1 MTDPNGSGGT
11 SGTRNL
17 GTSSSDAHGRKPSTA
32 QVRPAG
38 AAEHE
43 ALQEQPGPRLL
54 QGDPGSLGR
63 AGWWTGLGRG
73 RRVTRGGSRA
83 ERAALSV
90 LGVVVLFALLG
101 PLVWPDPAA
110 QDLTRFLERPS
121 LSEPLG
127 RDHLGRSVAA
137 RLASATRLSLLLA
150 VLCVATAAAAGT
162 VAGVLAAWRGGWI
175 DAALR
180 GASEVLIALPL
191 LLVVLMFSAMASGGS
206 WTLYVGLALAQWVEY
221 FRVVRA
227 RSALVLGAPAVEAAG
242 LLQLGHAH
250 LWRRHLWPELRP
262 LLLTLATFGVGTSIL
277 ALSTLGFVGVGLQPP
292 TAELG
297 LMVTE
302 AFPYWSEAPWMSLAP
317 VIVLTAVLLG
327 LLGLRSQDGTD
338 RVDGT
343 PGAR

>member
-1 MTDPNGSGGT
+1 MTDPNRSGDT
-11 SGTRNL
+11 SGTRDL
-17 GTSSSDAHGRKPSTA
+17 GTSSSDTRGREPSSA
-32 QVRPAG
+32 QVHCVG

-43 ALQEQPGPRLL
+43 APQGRPGPRPLE
-54 QGDPGSLGR
+54 GDPGFPGR

-73 RRVTRGGSRA
+73 TRAIPGAGSA
-83 ERAALSV
+83 QRAALLV
-90 LGVVVLFALLG
+90 LGAVALFALLG

-110 QDLTRFLERPS
+110 QDLARFLERPS
-121 LSEPLG
+121 PGEPLG

-150 VLCVATAAAAGT
+150 ALCVATAAVAGT

-191 LLVVLMFSAMASGGS
+191 LLVVLVFSAMASGGL

-262 LLLTLATFGVGTSIL
+262 LLLTLATFGVGTSVL

-302 AFPYWSEAPWMSLAP
+302 AFPYWSEAPWTSLAP

-343 PGAR
+343 QGAR

>member
-1 MTDPNGSGGT
+1 MTTATAAPPRIVVRVSG
-11 SGTRNL
+11 
-17 GTSSSDAHGRKPSTA
+17 AM
-32 QVRPAG
+32 
-38 AAEHE
+38 
-43 ALQEQPGPRLL
+43 LL
-54 QGDPGSLGR
+54 LLVG
-63 AGWWTGLGRG
+63 
-73 RRVTRGGSRA
+73 
-83 ERAALSV
+83 
-90 LGVVVLFALLG
+90 FALIG
-101 PLVWPDPAA
+101 PLVLNDPNA
-110 QDLTRFLERPS
+110 QELDKYLQAPS
-121 LSEPLG
+121 LAEPLG
-127 RDHLGRSVAA
+127 RDDYGRSVVS
-137 RLASATRLSLLLA
+137 RLAHATRLSLVLGA
-150 VLCVATAAAAGT
+150 VCVATALLLGT
-162 VAGVLAAWRGGWI
+162 VAGVAAAWRGGWI

-180 GASEVLIALPL
+180 GTSEVLIALPL
-191 LLVVLMFSAMASGGS
+191 LLVVLVFSAMASGGL

-317 VIVLTAVLLG
+317 VIVLTAVLHG

-343 PGAR
+343 QRAR